1 MLGGEYRKPGE
12 REWNPGPGRR
22 GESTHR
28 HPRGL
33 LQNRKCRRVGPGG
46 FRKET
51 SFLNLFSL
59 MEEASYD

>member
-33 LQNRKCRRVGPGG
+33 LQNRKCRRVGPGVSEKRRH
-46 FRKET
+46 F
-51 SFLNLFSL
+51 
-59 MEEASYD
+59 

>member
-1 MLGGEYRKPGE
+1 MLGGEYRKLGE

-46 FRKET
+46 FGKDIIFK
-51 SFLNLFSL
+51 SFL
-59 MEEASYD
+59 SYGGSFL

>member
-12 REWNPGPGRR
+12 RNPGPGRR

-46 FRKET
+46 FGKDVIFK
-51 SFLNLFSL
+51 SFL
-59 MEEASYD
+59 SYGGSFL

>member
-33 LQNRKCRRVGPGG
+33 LQNRKCRQVGPGG

>member
-12 REWNPGPGRR
+12 RNPGPGRR

-28 HPRGL
+28 HPCGL

-46 FRKET
+46 FGKDVIFK
-51 SFLNLFSL
+51 SFL
-59 MEEASYD
+59 SYGGSFL